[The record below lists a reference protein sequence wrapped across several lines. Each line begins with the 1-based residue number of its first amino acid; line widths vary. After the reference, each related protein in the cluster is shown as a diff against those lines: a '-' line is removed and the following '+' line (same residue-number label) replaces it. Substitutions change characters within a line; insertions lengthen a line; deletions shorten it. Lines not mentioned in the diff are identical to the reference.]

1 MAGAR
6 RKLGLIAVAVVAVVA
21 LAGFAGWW
29 FLIRDDAPPEADIA
43 TAGETL
49 DEAGGEAS
57 GGAGGGDEGGDAGV
71 EGDWTVD
78 TSLGSFDDFT
88 GTYAGYRFDEEL
100 AGVGANTAVGRT
112 PDVSGT
118 MTVAG
123 DQVTTA
129 DIEVDLRTLESDN
142 GTRDS
147 ALRSRGLETD
157 RFPTATFSLT
167 EPLTLPAGVLDGERA
182 SVDATGDLT
191 VHGVTREVT
200 VALEVE
206 LSGTAAAVVGQAP
219 VVLGDFDIDPPTGF
233 SVLSIDEQGLF
244 EFQIFFTRR

>member
-1 MAGAR
+1 M
-6 RKLGLIAVAVVAVVA
+6 
-21 LAGFAGWW
+21 
-29 FLIRDDAPPEADIA
+29 
-43 TAGETL
+43 
-49 DEAGGEAS
+49 
-57 GGAGGGDEGGDAGV
+57 
-71 EGDWTVD
+71 TVD
-78 TSLGSFDDFT
+78 G
-88 GTYAGYRFDEEL
+88 G
-100 AGVGANTAVGRT
+100 
-112 PDVSGT
+112 
-118 MTVAG
+118 
-123 DQVTTA
+123 QVTAA

-167 EPLTLPAGVLDGERA
+167 GPLTLPAGVLDGERA

-206 LSGTAAAVVGQAP
+206 LSGTAAAVVGQAA